1 MNKINTILLRNRSNM
16 LEEQS
21 NSISLHIFP
30 VVNYSKNIHATYHH
44 QSCFKYSCECRNRLP
59 KLPAKKT
66 RFDTQEKNM
75 DWSKWNGQQLKRS
88 IFSIVNQQGDFDLFS
103 NTYCPQSHYPI

>member
-21 NSISLHIFP
+21 NSISLHICP

-44 QSCFKYSCECRNRLP
+44 QSCFEYSCECRNQLP
-59 KLPAKKT
+59 KLPAKQT
-66 RFDTQEKNM
+66 RFDSQEINM
-75 DWSKWNGQQLKRS
+75 DWSKWNGK
-88 IFSIVNQQGDFDLFS
+88 
-103 NTYCPQSHYPI
+103 